1 MSKEDR
7 DERLQRLKDEI
18 EGAFRDI
25 PYPGDDN
32 IAANKRDEYEEGL
45 AEFKGKH
52 WKDITFEFL
61 VPYHKSSAHFL
72 TPEAYRFYLPAYLMV
87 VAEYYYESDA
97 LSGNI
102 IRDLVLPDEGKY
114 EKWKRNCDEF
124 YERFEPLNAE
134 QKRAIRSFLEFIRD
148 VYPYDPIYNDHV
160 VALER
165 YWQYM

>member
-1 MSKEDR
+1 MSEER
-7 DERLQRLKDEI
+7 NERLQRLKDEI
-18 EGAFRDI
+18 EGAFQDV

-45 AEFKGKH
+45 AAFKGKH

-61 VPYHKSSAHFL
+61 VPYLKSSATFF

-87 VAEYYYESDA
+87 VAEYYFESDV
-97 LSGNI
+97 LSDFI
-102 IRDLVLPDEGKY
+102 IWGLILPFEG
-114 EKWKRNCDEF
+114 ECEPWEIDEF
-124 YERFEPLNAE
+124 HKRFDSLTAK
-134 QKRAIRSFLEFIRD
+134 QKKAIKSFLEFIRD